1 VSSAPAIVITV
12 VFERRAPI
20 VRASWQREDDAVRMF
35 DWLDHSPRV
44 RKLVDDAMQLAIEDP
59 GWEQAA

>member
-1 VSSAPAIVITV
+1 VSNAPAIVITV

-20 VRASWQREDDAVRMF
+20 VRASWRQEGDAVRLF
-35 DWLDHSPRV
+35 DWLEQSPRLQ
-44 RKLVDDAMQLAIEDP
+44 RLVDDAVQLAIEDP